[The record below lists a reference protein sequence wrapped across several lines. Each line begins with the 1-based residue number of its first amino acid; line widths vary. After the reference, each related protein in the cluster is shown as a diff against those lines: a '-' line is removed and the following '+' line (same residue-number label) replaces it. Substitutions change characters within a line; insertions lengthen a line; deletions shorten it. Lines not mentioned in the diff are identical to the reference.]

1 MGLFTRRSR
10 DRYHNLDDPAE
21 TWELERPSGRSQSS
35 GKSGGSSK
43 SRSGTGPS
51 GGGAGGGDQS
61 RSNLYLALVDG
72 LITSSKSSS
81 GYYCV
86 SRQGVSARTFRVQVN
101 RDGRYVTLGHF
112 ADAKAAA
119 RAFSASPEGRAKAAE
134 LCAAELAA
142 ELAEVRRGLGDQDG
156 PAPLAHTAA
165 EERMGRVRRLLEGF
179 GLSAYAAAFESEGY
193 DDLSFLLGMSGD
205 ERIGVAW
212 AVGMSEEHAQVFVR
226 EMGSLSEMSDV

>member
-21 TWELERPSGRSQSS
+21 TWELERPGGRSQSS

-61 RSNLYLALVDG
+61 RSNLYL
-72 LITSSKSSS
+72 T
-81 GYYCV
+81 
-86 SRQGVSARTFRVQVN
+86 
-101 RDGRYVTLGHF
+101 
-112 ADAKAAA
+112 
-119 RAFSASPEGRAKAAE
+119 
-134 LCAAELAA
+134 
-142 ELAEVRRGLGDQDG
+142 GDQDG
-156 PAPLAHTAA
+156 LAPLAHTAA
-165 EERMGRVRRLLEGF
+165 EERMGRVQRLLEGF

-226 EMGSLSEMSDV
+226 EMGSLSEHE